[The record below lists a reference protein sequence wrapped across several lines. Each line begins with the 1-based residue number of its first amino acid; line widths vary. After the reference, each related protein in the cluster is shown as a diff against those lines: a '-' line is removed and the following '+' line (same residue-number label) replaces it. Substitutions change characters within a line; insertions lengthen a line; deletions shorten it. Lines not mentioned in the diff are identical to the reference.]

1 MSNVI
6 VPTKEVQV
14 QLRDA
19 LYSDR
24 TKAAIKAVLPKHLT
38 ADRMIKVAFGAAMR
52 TPTLLKCTPASF
64 VTAVVQASELGLEPG
79 SALGHAYLVP
89 YWNSRARQYECQM
102 IPGYRG
108 LIALARR
115 SGEIVSLT
123 ADVVHARDQFYYR
136 RGIEERLEHV
146 PFSPPPPAADSD
158 EEALARW
165 MLEADPGPIVAAYA
179 VAKLRDGGVQF
190 EVMNRAQLEKARAF
204 SESKKRDDQRGK
216 GPWHEHFDE
225 MCRKTLVR
233 RLFKYLPV
241 SIELSTAFEVMERA
255 EGGEGPAADLIGAL
269 DAEPTDNAPAQLPQG
284 RPSATDQLKGTLK
297 QNLRPVAAVAREPGG
312 DDGEDDPP
320 PFMPPTGSDSP
331 RGGASNDADAT
342 GTSKET
348 APATGAQA
356 LAGPVTELR
365 AHLEGKPRSNG
376 SDAELAGVVGAWLK
390 RRQDLVSEGLGDEA
404 LDVVRTELRSRGC
417 GDPDRF
423 IQGVVKNQKRTGT

>member
-1 MSNVI
+1 MANAI
-6 VPTKEVQV
+6 VAN
-14 QLRDA
+14 RDRLQGLAGA
-19 LYSDR
+19 LSAKKDYLA
-24 TKAAIKAVLPKHLT
+24 KCLPKHLT
-38 ADRMIKVAFGAAMR
+38 AERVIKVAIIAASK
-52 TPTLLKCTPASF
+52 TPLLLNCTPESF
-64 VTAVVQASELGLEPG
+64 VLAVIQASQLGLEAG
-79 SALGHAYLVP
+79 SPLGEAYLVP
-89 YWNSRARQYECQM
+89 YKDQCTL
-102 IPGYRG
+102 IVGYRG

-115 SGEIVSLT
+115 SGEIE
-123 ADVVHARDQFYYR
+123 AIEAHVVHAKDTLKLSY
-136 RGIEERLEHV
+136 GLDAELVHTPWMPTPPENLDELTDAAHAEWERTAH
-146 PFSPPPPAADSD
+146 
-158 EEALARW
+158 
-165 MLEADPGPIVAAYA
+165 PGPMTAVYA
-179 VAKLRDGGVQF
+179 VARLKGGVRQV
-190 EVMNRAQLEKARAF
+190 EVMTRAEVDAIRKRSRA
-204 SESKKRDDQRGK
+204 SGS
-216 GPWHEHFDE
+216 GPWVTDYEE
-225 MCRKTLVR
+225 MAKKTVVR
-233 RLFKYLPV
+233 RLAKYLPM
-241 SIELSTAFEVMERA
+241 SIEMAS
-255 EGGEGPAADLIGAL
+255 AL
-269 DAEPTDNAPAQLPQG
+269 DDADRRERGEAVDVSAMVEGIDLNAPAQLPQG

-342 GTSKET
+342 GTSKE
-348 APATGAQA
+348 AATGAGAQA